1 MSTCKRCPAKI
12 TCSRYCKKHF
22 FAYFE
27 NKVKETI
34 RKYRLINKKDNI
46 LVGVSG
52 GKDSLTVLHLL
63 NQLGYSAHALAIDE
77 GIADYRDQT
86 LEDATSFCSE
96 RKIPLKIVSYQNEYG
111 QTLDTLMKTRKKN
124 ACSPCGTFRRNLL
137 NKHSQGYDKL
147 ATGHNMDDEAQTILI
162 NLFKS
167 HTHLISRQGPATT
180 KKKGFVPR
188 VKPLYFMK
196 EKEIMT
202 YSYLKGIVTHFTEC
216 PYSHTAY
223 RIYVRDVLNHYED
236 THPGT
241 KEHLLQTHL
250 ALKKKLHP
258 KKENMHYCN
267 RCGNPSSRP
276 VCQSCT
282 YSTEHQTR

>member
-1 MSTCKRCPAKI
+1 MSTCRRCSKKTI
-12 TCSRYCKKHF
+12 CSDYCKRHF
-22 FAYFE
+22 FTYFE
-27 NKVKETI
+27 NKVRDTI
-34 RKYRLINKKDNI
+34 QKYQLIHKKDKI

-63 NQLGYSAHALAIDE
+63 NQFGYSVHALAIDE
-77 GIADYRDQT
+77 GIAGYRDQT
-86 LEDATSFCSE
+86 LEDAKVFCTSH
-96 RKIPLKIVSYQNEYG
+96 KIPLKIVSYQKEYG
-111 QTLDTLMKTRKKN
+111 QTLDQVMKTRTKG

-137 NKHSQGYDKL
+137 NKHSKGYDKM

-167 HTHLISRQGPATT
+167 HTHLISRQGPTTT

-202 YSYLKGIVTHFTEC
+202 YSYLKDIVTHFTEC

-223 RIYVRDVLNHYED
+223 RIYVRDALNHYED
-236 THPGT
+236 QHPGT
-241 KEHLLQTHL
+241 KKNLLQSHL
-250 ALKKKLHP
+250 ALKKEMHP
-258 KKENMHYCN
+258 QEEKMNYCK
-267 RCGNPSSRP
+267 RCGAPSSHLI
-276 VCQSCT
+276 CQSCT
-282 YSTEHQTR
+282 YRQGF